1 MEERRFFSGGTAA
14 WIGIIFTMLLSV
26 VSATYTFAILS
37 GRVDRAADDI
47 ADMKL
52 AGRDSATTLAEID
65 RRTARMETKLEILL
79 PTATVKELEARR

>member
-1 MEERRFFSGGTAA
+1 MEERRIFGGNVAA
-14 WIGIIFTMLLSV
+14 WATILFTMMLSA

-37 GRVDRAADDI
+37 GRVDRAASDI
-47 ADMKL
+47 SEMKQ
-52 AGRDSATTLAEID
+52 AGRDSANTLSEID

>member
-1 MEERRFFSGGTAA
+1 MEERRIFGGNVAA
-14 WIGIIFTMLLSV
+14 WATILFTMLLSA

-37 GRVDRAADDI
+37 GRVDQARSDI
-47 ADMKL
+47 AEMKQ
-52 AGRDSATTLAEID
+52 ARRDSANTLSEID